1 MDYNQVSFNKTM
13 LNIATPQGEGI
24 NFNKGEILKGMVQE
38 VKDDGLV
45 MLFIKGRLIEAASEI
60 MVKSGQQL
68 YLMVDEY
75 RDGRTYLK
83 VVTPQMMGEIE
94 NANLSAS
101 LRDQGMASS
110 QENVQMARKL
120 LDYNLPVTTSNLNT
134 LSREV
139 NMLGGYNPRNLEIAA
154 FALSRNIALS
164 PAALSALA
172 NFVSSGS
179 ANAARLC
186 NDIIQILNL
195 LNADDATPQAGTS
208 VSASNPG
215 RSAMAGTFISTLG
228 KAAGLNTNNLPQP
241 ESTGFPAAETPANP
255 GSAAQNQIAEP
266 QIGRP
271 GMSASTAAANAAPTM
286 VNADSKPVINTI
298 NQQIQGQSNEAAVI
312 SPESKTT
319 APSTLPA
326 DGSTMGADRNFRE
339 VLNLVQRLV
348 EALVLKAADSSG
360 SNSSKLAAIIKSE
373 PDMVKNLQVLGEVLK
388 DIKPDVNSPALK
400 ELTSELISRLEGM
413 EKEITGQRLLNI
425 TARIPGENVINGYYF
440 AIPVQIK
447 DELHLCQLKIHRDA
461 KKSLHMQD
469 SIRFI
474 VSLDTKNL
482 GMVLFYVDWKRTG
495 ELDLQGVVENND
507 TLAYLNMNRETLISK
522 LQALGYRVNFAGLKL
537 ARPDE
542 VESLRPQLGQKP
554 ETPFRPFSIDVIV

>member
-120 LDYNLPVTTSNLNT
+120 LDYNLPVTTSNLNA

-154 FALSRNIALS
+154 FALSRNIAVS

-172 NFVSSGS
+172 KFVAGGS
-179 ANAARLC
+179 MDVVRLC
-186 NDIIQILNL
+186 NDIAQILNL
-195 LNADDATPQAGTS
+195 INADDSTPVAGTS

-215 RSAMAGTFISTLG
+215 RSAMFGTFTSTLSTT
-228 KAAGLNTNNLPQP
+228 AEPNTNNLPKP
-241 ESTGFPAAETPANP
+241 DSAGFPAAETSAST
-255 GSAAQNQIAEP
+255 GSAARHPIAEP
-266 QIGRP
+266 QISRS
-271 GMSASTAAANAAPTM
+271 GMGASTPAVNAAPTM
-286 VNADSKPVINTI
+286 VNADSKPTVNTM
-298 NQQIQGQSNEAAVI
+298 NQQVQSQSNSDAII
-312 SPESKTT
+312 SSESKTT
-319 APSTLPA
+319 VPSAITA
-326 DGSTMGADRNFRE
+326 DGSTMGADRNFKE

-348 EALVLKAADSSG
+348 DTIVLKAADSSG

-474 VSLDTKNL
+474 VSLDTRNL

-495 ELDLQGVVENND
+495 ELDLQGVVENNG
-507 TLAYLNMNRETLISK
+507 TLEYLNMNRETLISK
-522 LQALGYRVNFAGLKL
+522 LQALGYRVNFSGIKL

-542 VESLRPQLGQKP
+542 IEHLRPQLGQKP
-554 ETPFRPFSIDVIV
+554 EASLRPFSIDVIV

>member
-1 MDYNQVSFNKTM
+1 MDYSQVSFNKTM
-13 LNIATPQGEGI
+13 LNIATPQGESI

-60 MVKSGQQL
+60 TVKSGQQL

-101 LRDQGMASS
+101 LREQGVASS

-120 LDYNLPVTTSNLNT
+120 LDYNLPVTTSNLNI

-139 NMLGGYNPRNLEIAA
+139 NMLGGFNPRNLEIAA
-154 FALSRNIALS
+154 FALSRNIAVS
-164 PAALSALA
+164 PAVLSALA

-179 ANAARLC
+179 ADAARLC
-186 NDIIQILNL
+186 NDIVQILNL
-195 LNADDATPQAGTS
+195 LNTDDAAPAAGTS

-215 RSAMAGTFISTLG
+215 RSAMVGTLISTLG
-228 KAAGLNTNNLPQP
+228 NAAGLNTNNLPQP
-241 ESTGFPAAETPANP
+241 DSTGSSAAQTPANP
-255 GSAAQNQIAEP
+255 GSTARNLIAEP
-266 QIGRP
+266 QISRP
-271 GMSASTAAANAAPTM
+271 GMSASTPATNTVPTM
-286 VNADSKPVINTI
+286 IDADSKPAVNTM
-298 NQQIQGQSNEAAVI
+298 NQQVQGQSNEDAII
-312 SPESKTT
+312 SSGSKIT
-319 APSTLPA
+319 ASSTIPA
-326 DGSTMGADRNFRE
+326 NGSTMGADRNFKE

-348 EALVLKAADSSG
+348 EALVLKATDSSG
-360 SNSSKLAAIIKSE
+360 SNSSQLAAIIKSE
-373 PDMVKNLQVLGEVLK
+373 PDMVKNLQILGEVLK
-388 DIKPDVNSPALK
+388 DIKPDVNNPVLK

-413 EKEITGQRLLNI
+413 EKEITGQRLLNL
-425 TARIPGENVINGYYF
+425 TARIPGENIINGYYF

-474 VSLDTKNL
+474 VSLDTRNL

-522 LQALGYRVNFAGLKL
+522 LQALGYRVNFAGIKL

-542 VESLRPQLGQKP
+542 VESLRPQLDQKP
-554 ETPFRPFSIDVIV
+554 ETTLRPFSIDVIV